1 MSGAAAKGNGGVSLR
16 EEVVPPAPE
25 ESGTETNELAL
36 ASLFLGIFWIF
47 GFGSI
52 AAIYLGRKALVEI
65 DTPERR
71 ESGRAF
77 AWGGILSGLFGL
89 ASTGLVIA
97 VGVTA

>member
-1 MSGAAAKGNGGVSLR
+1 MNDQLKGNGGVSVHQ
-16 EEVVPPAPE
+16 EVDQTTTD
-25 ESGTETNELAL
+25 SDTETNELAL
-36 ASLFLGIFWIF
+36 FSLVLGIFWLF

-71 ESGRAF
+71 ESGRVF

-89 ASTGLVIA
+89 TSTGLVIA
-97 VGVTA
+97 VALTA